1 MATATATQSNVRL
14 IQRLYQAFARGDVPG
29 VLGTFDP
36 EIEWISAEGA
46 PYPGTF
52 VGPNAILTNIF
63 ARIGS
68 EWDGFRVEPAEFLD
82 AGEHVVALG
91 RYHGAYK
98 STGRGMSA
106 AFAHGWTVR
115 DGRVLRF
122 RQYVDTRKMA
132 EAL

>member
-1 MATATATQSNVRL
+1 MATETATRSNVQL
-14 IQRLYQAFARGDVPG
+14 IRQLYQAFARGDVPG

-36 EIEWISAEGA
+36 GIEWISAEGA

-52 VGPNAILTNIF
+52 IGPDAVVSNIF

-68 EWDGFRVEPAEFLD
+68 EWDGFRVEPAEVLD

-98 STGRGMSA
+98 QTGRAMSA
-106 AFAHGWTVR
+106 AFAHVWTVR
-115 DGRVLRF
+115 DGRVVRF
-122 RQYVDTRKMA
+122 RQYVDTRKMV
-132 EAL
+132 EAM